1 MPISSRHGTALAA
14 TAALTTMALGLAAC
28 GTGVPGSSL
37 SGVPSGALTVFAAA
51 SMKPT
56 FEGLQATFEAA
67 HPATKITFNF
77 AGSQELA
84 TQIVEGAKPDVF
96 VSANDTQMAV
106 VTGAGLNSGE
116 PKVFAT
122 NKLMIA
128 VPTTNPAGIKSFAD
142 LTKPGVKLVVC
153 APAVPCGAAT
163 KKVETATGVKLK
175 PVSEEQAVTNVLTK
189 VQTGE
194 ADAGLVYATDVIAA
208 HGTVVGIAFPQAS
221 KAINRNVIVVLKG
234 APNAAAGQAWRDL
247 VLSAVGQQVFAA
259 AGFGTPE

>member
-1 MPISSRHGTALAA
+1 MTSFPRHGAALAS
-14 TAALTTMALGLAAC
+14 AALTTMAMSVAAC
-28 GTGVPGSSL
+28 GTGVPAGS
-37 SGVPSGALTVFAAA
+37 PSGAPSGTLTVFAAA

-56 FEGLQATFEAA
+56 FEGLQATFEDA
-67 HPATKITFNF
+67 HPTIKITFNF

-106 VTGAGLNSGE
+106 VTGAGLASGE

-122 NKLMIA
+122 NRLVIA
-128 VPTTNPAGIKSFAD
+128 LPTNNPAGIKSFAD
-142 LTKPGVKLVVC
+142 LAKPGVKLVVC

-163 KKVETATGVKLK
+163 KKVETASGVKLK
-175 PVSEEQAVTNVLTK
+175 PVSEEQAVTNVLAK

-194 ADAGLVYATDVIAA
+194 ADAGVVYATDVIAA
-208 HGTVVGIAFPQAS
+208 HGTVVGIAFPEAS
-221 KAINRNVIVVLKG
+221 KAINRNVIVVLKA

-247 VLSAVGQQVFAA
+247 VLSDVGQKVFAA
-259 AGFGTPE
+259 AGFGAAE